1 MSTVSQ
7 NEQTAV
13 QSLQAE
19 LRQARA
25 ELDRLSLERAQLN
38 EALRSSEEFKS
49 RLIACS
55 RDCIKVLD
63 LDARLLFMNQGG
75 MQVLEI
81 CDLTP
86 FLNNCWIEFWEGAD
100 REKALAAIEAA
111 RQGGVGRFTG
121 YFETRIHREPR
132 WWDVVVNPIRDATG
146 TPIQLLAVSRDV
158 TEQKLSDDALRE
170 ALQTTKEII
179 EGAAEGII
187 LYDKELRYLIFNP
200 FMERLTGVSA
210 PDVMGKRA
218 IDVFPRL
225 GPSGI
230 ESSLMRA
237 LAGEVVQVP
246 DVLVP
251 AHGADGHDVWE
262 SCTFAPHRNAGG
274 EIVGVIGLVRDV
286 TDRHIA
292 EDTFRSIVVGTASA
306 TGNEF
311 FPSLARH
318 MAKALRARYAFITDC
333 DDQKRAKALAF
344 WKGDQLGENF
354 EFDIAETPCEKVLHG
369 EVCHYREGLQK
380 LFPLD
385 TGLVDLQA
393 ESYLGVPMLDRTGR
407 VIGHIAILHDKP
419 MNRDQRAIDLVKIFA
434 ARAAAELKRQRAEA
448 ELQNAL
454 EQVKNLQKQLEA
466 ENVYLQEEISKEH
479 NFEEIVGNSQS
490 ILEVLDR
497 VETVAPTDST
507 VLIMGETGCGKELI
521 ARAIHS
527 HSSRKHRPLV
537 KVNCGAIPTGLVESE
552 LFGHMKGAFTGAL
565 ERRTGRFELADGG
578 TLFLDEVSELPLDT
592 QVKLLRVLQE
602 HEFEPL
608 GSSRTLKVNVRIIAA
623 SNRDM
628 EKAVQEGRFRA
639 DLYYRLNVLPI
650 VVPPLRERRADIPLL
665 TTFFVERFARQFGK
679 QITGV
684 SQDTMEILSRYDWPG
699 NIRELQNVIERAVV
713 LSRTPVL
720 RLGTDLLPLR
730 IASTSDEEP
739 KVGNASLP
747 DDSADSTLEE
757 VEKRHIVRVLERT
770 SWVIEGDR
778 GAAKLLDLHPN
789 TLRSRMKKLGI
800 ERTAIK
806 TITPSALPTGR
817 DQMSV

>member
-1 MSTVSQ
+1 VATVSE
-7 NEQTAV
+7 NEQITI
-13 QSLQAE
+13 QSLQVE

-25 ELDRLSLERAQLN
+25 ELDQLSLERTQMS

-63 LDARLLFMNQGG
+63 LEGRLLFMNQGG

-81 CDLTP
+81 CDLAP
-86 FLNNCWIEFWEGAD
+86 FLNGCWTEFWDGAD
-100 REKALAAIEAA
+100 REKAAAAIEQA

-132 WWDVVVNPIRDATG
+132 WWDVVVSPIRDAAG
-146 TPIQLLAVSRDV
+146 TPVQLLAVSRDV
-158 TEQKLSDDALRE
+158 TDQKLSDDALRE
-170 ALQTTKEII
+170 ALQTNREII
-179 EGAAEGII
+179 DGAAEGII
-187 LYDKELRYLIFNP
+187 LYDQELRYLVFNP
-200 FMERLTGVSA
+200 FMERLTGVPA
-210 PDVMGKRA
+210 QELLGKRA
-218 IDVFPRL
+218 VDVFPRL

-230 ESSLMRA
+230 EASLKRA
-237 LAGEVVQVP
+237 LAGEIVQVP
-246 DVLVP
+246 DILVP

-262 SCTFAPHRNAGG
+262 SCTFAPHRNASG
-274 EIVGVIGLVRDV
+274 EIVGVIGLVRDI

-292 EDTFRSIVVGTASA
+292 EETLRTIVEGTAS
-306 TGNEF
+306 TVGSEF
-311 FPSLARH
+311 FPTLVRSLAS
-318 MAKALRARYAFITDC
+318 ALRAHYAYATACEDGLH
-333 DDQKRAKALAF
+333 AKGLAV
-344 WKGDQLGENF
+344 WDGINF
-354 EFDIAETPCEKVLHG
+354 GPYWEFDVTGTPCMKVVRG
-369 EVCHYREGLQK
+369 EVCHYPRDLQE
-380 LFPLD
+380 LFPHEQFLKD
-385 TGLVDLQA
+385 INA
-393 ESYLGVPMLDRTGR
+393 HSYLGVPMRDAKGR
-407 VIGHIAILHDKP
+407 VVGHVALFHDQP
-419 MNRDQRAIDLVKIFA
+419 MNLSQKSIDLVRIFA
-434 ARAAAELKRQRAEA
+434 ARAAAEVNRQLAETELKA
-448 ELQNAL
+448 AL
-454 EQVKNLQKQLEA
+454 EQVRTLEEQLEA

-628 EKAVQEGRFRA
+628 EKAVHEGRFRA

-650 VVPPLRERRADIPLL
+650 TVPPLRERRADISLL
-665 TTFFVERFARQFGK
+665 TTFFVERFSRQFGK

-684 SQDTMEILSRYDWPG
+684 SQDTMDILSRYDWPG

-720 RLGTDLLPLR
+720 RLGADLLPSRNTPACDEAPSLGSGSSDN
-730 IASTSDEEP
+730 ST
-739 KVGNASLP
+739 N
-747 DDSADSTLEE
+747 STLEQ
-757 VEKRHIVRVLERT
+757 VEKRHIVQVLEQV

-778 GAAKLLDLHPN
+778 GAAKVLDLHPN

-806 TITPSALPTGR
+806 ANIPSSLSNGR
-817 DQMSV
+817 DQMAV

>member
-1 MSTVSQ
+1 MELEFRRVLDQ
-7 NEQTAV
+7 LE
-13 QSLQAE
+13 E
-19 LRQARA
+19 LRSESEAKA
-25 ELDRLSLERAQLN
+25 ED
-38 EALRSSEEFKS
+38 LRKSKEFKS
-49 RLIACS
+49 RLLACT
-55 RDCIKVLD
+55 RDCVKMLD
-63 LDARLLFMNQGG
+63 LCGNLQYMNEGG
-75 MQVLEI
+75 MEVLEI
-81 CDLTP
+81 CDVGP
-86 FLNNCWIEFWEGAD
+86 FLNKSWIDFWEGDD
-100 REKALAAIEAA
+100 RDSARKAVEAA
-111 RQGGVGRFTG
+111 RAGGIGRFVG
-121 YFETRIHREPR
+121 YFETRLTRQPR
-132 WWDVVVNPIRDATG
+132 WWDVVVSPICGADGR
-146 TPIQLLAVSRDV
+146 PEQLIALSRDV
-158 TEQKLSDDALRE
+158 TEQQKTEIALRE
-170 ALQTTKEII
+170 AVQVNREII
-179 EGAAEGII
+179 DGAAEGII
-187 LYDKELRYLIFNP
+187 LYDAELRYQIFNP
-200 FMERLTGVSA
+200 FMERLTGMASERVI
-210 PDVMGKRA
+210 GKIA
-218 IDVFPRL
+218 TEVFPRL
-225 GPSGI
+225 GTSGI
-230 ESSLMRA
+230 EASLKRA

-246 DVLVP
+246 DILVP
-251 AHGADGHDVWE
+251 AHGADGRDVWE
-262 SCTFAPHRNAGG
+262 SCTFAPHRNASG
-274 EIVGVIGLVRDV
+274 EIVGVIGLVRDI

-292 EDTFRSIVVGTASA
+292 EETFRSIVVGTASA

-318 MAKALRARYAFITDC
+318 MANALRARYAFITDC

-344 WKGDQLGENF
+344 WKGDQPGENF
-354 EFDIAETPCEKVLHG
+354 EFDIADTPCEKVLHG

-393 ESYLGVPMLDRTGR
+393 ESYLGVPMLDRVGR
-407 VIGHIAILHDKP
+407 VIGHIAILDDKP

-454 EQVKNLQKQLEA
+454 EKVKSLQKQLEA
-466 ENVYLQEEISKEH
+466 ENVYLQEEITKEH

-497 VETVAPTDST
+497 VETVAPTNST

-527 HSSRKHRPLV
+527 HSSRKNRPLV

-628 EKAVQEGRFRA
+628 EKAVHEGRFRA

-650 VVPPLRERRADIPLL
+650 AVPPLRERQADIPLL

-679 QITGV
+679 EITGV
-684 SQDTMEILSRYDWPG
+684 SQDTMDILSRYDWPG

-720 RLGTDLLPLR
+720 RLGTDLLPSR
-730 IASTSDEEP
+730 NVPAADEAQ
-739 KVGNASLP
+739 KFGTASLL
-747 DDSADSTLEE
+747 DDSVDSTLEQ
-757 VEKRHIVRVLERT
+757 VEKRHIVRVLEQT
-770 SWVIEGDR
+770 SWVIEGNR
-778 GAAKLLDLHPN
+778 GAAKVLDLHPN

-806 TITPSALPTGR
+806 ATLPTALPNGSG
-817 DQMSV
+817 QIAL

>member
-1 MSTVSQ
+1 MSSVSE
-7 NEQTAV
+7 NEQTIV
-13 QSLQAE
+13 ESLQAE

-25 ELDRLSLERAQLN
+25 ELDELSRDRVQLN

-63 LDARLLFMNQGG
+63 LDGRLLFMNQGG

-86 FLNNCWIEFWEGAD
+86 FLNGCWIEFWQGAD
-100 REKALAAIEAA
+100 REKASAAMETA
-111 RQGGVGRFTG
+111 RHGGVGRFTG

-132 WWDVVVNPIRDATG
+132 WWDVVVNPIRDAAG
-146 TPIQLLAVSRDV
+146 NPVQLLAVSRDV

-170 ALQTTKEII
+170 ALQTTQEII

-200 FMERLTGVSA
+200 FMERLTGASA
-210 PDVMGKRA
+210 QELLGKRA

-230 ESSLMRA
+230 EASLKRA
-237 LAGEVVQVP
+237 LAGEIVHVP
-246 DVLVP
+246 DALVP

-262 SCTFAPHRNAGG
+262 SCTFAPHRNASG

-286 TDRHIA
+286 TDRHNA
-292 EDTFRSIVVGTASA
+292 ENTFRTIVEGTAS
-306 TGNEF
+306 TIGPEF
-311 FPSLARH
+311 FPTLVRSLAS
-318 MAKALRARYAFITDC
+318 ALRAKYAYATACEDGVH
-333 DDQKRAKALAF
+333 AKGLAF
-344 WKGDQLGENF
+344 WDGSKFGPYW
-354 EFDIAETPCEKVLHG
+354 EFDVTGTPCMKVVRG
-369 EVCHYREGLQK
+369 EVCHYPRDLQG
-380 LFPLD
+380 LFPHEEFLKEIN
-385 TGLVDLQA
+385 A
-393 ESYLGVPMLDRTGR
+393 NSYLGVPMRDVEGR
-407 VIGHIAILHDKP
+407 VVGHLAILHDQS
-419 MNRDQRAIDLVKIFA
+419 MNLSQNSIDVVKIFA
-434 ARAAAELKRQRAEA
+434 ARAAAEVNRQRAET
-448 ELQNAL
+448 ELRSAL
-454 EQVKNLQKQLEA
+454 EQVRTLQKQLEA

-623 SNRDM
+623 SNRNM

-639 DLYYRLNVLPI
+639 DLYYRLNVLPLT
-650 VVPPLRERRADIPLL
+650 VPPLRERRSDIPLL
-665 TTFFVERFARQFGK
+665 TTFFVERFARQFGR
-679 QITGV
+679 QITGI
-684 SQDTMEILSRYDWPG
+684 SQDTMDILSRYDWPG

-713 LSRTPVL
+713 LSRTSVL
-720 RLGTDLLPLR
+720 RLGADLLPCR
-730 IASTSDEEP
+730 SNAAPEETHIFA
-739 KVGNASLP
+739 NSSWLE
-747 DDSADSTLEE
+747 DSADSTLEQ
-757 VEKRHIVRVLERT
+757 VERRHILRVLEQ
-770 SWVIEGDR
+770 SCWVIEGDR
-778 GAAKLLDLHPN
+778 GAAKILDLHPN

-800 ERTAIK
+800 ERSAIK
-806 TITPSALPTGR
+806 AAVPTGLR
-817 DQMSV
+817 NGSDQAAI